1 MASKNAAQ
9 VHHRVEH
16 RKIGGFG
23 WKPDLPDAR
32 DHYFAVQYKTMK
44 TLPLKVDLRSKC
56 PPVYSQ
62 GEIGSCTANA
72 IAGAIEFERKKAG
85 QKPAF
90 TPSRLFIYYNERS
103 MEGSVANDAG
113 AVIRDGIKSVSKQGV
128 CTEKLWTYDATPAIT
143 DGGPWPAGA
152 KPAQKPPKACY
163 TAALDYQAIQY
174 QRVMPI
180 LSQMKGCL
188 AEHNP
193 FVFGFTVYESLY
205 DDNDVPR
212 KVIPMPGP
220 KDKLLGGHAVLAVG
234 YDDATQQFIVRNSW
248 GAHNQDKG
256 YFYMPY
262 SYLTD
267 NDLADDFWVIKLI
280 ER

>member
-1 MASKNAAQ
+1 
-9 VHHRVEH
+9 
-16 RKIGGFG
+16 
-23 WKPDLPDAR
+23 
-32 DHYFAVQYKTMK
+32 
-44 TLPLKVDLRSKC
+44 
-56 PPVYSQ
+56 
-62 GEIGSCTANA
+62 
-72 IAGAIEFERKKAG
+72 
-85 QKPAF
+85 
-90 TPSRLFIYYNERS
+90 

-128 CTEKLWTYDATPAIT
+128 CAEKLWTYDATPPVT

-163 TAALDYQAIQY
+163 TDALDYLAIEY

-193 FVFGFTVYESLY
+193 FVFGFTVYASLY
-205 DDNDVPR
+205 DDNGVPW

-234 YDDATQQFIVRNSW
+234 YDDAAQQFIVRNSW